1 LSKRKGWGGLG
12 CPCHYVIQRNELRTI
27 DAIVSEPFQL
37 QNQLTPRDRRS
48 PQHQHSLNRVTTVK
62 HLSLPTLLS
71 FNGGYVDTL
80 GFLSL
85 SGLFTAHVTGNF
97 VTLGA
102 TMAHGLDGAWS
113 KLLAL
118 PMFCAIVFL
127 SRLAC
132 LMLQGRNRSPIRPML
147 VVKLMLLTAVAAMA
161 FIYGPFNGDNST
173 ITLVVALAMVSAMA
187 IQNGLHKAHLAK
199 APPST
204 LMTGTTTQI
213 MLDLADI
220 LASPKSDEIAA
231 ARARV
236 KKLGAAVITFA
247 VGCGAGAAG
256 FMLAPVVAFS
266 LPAILALIALFA
278 SSATAES

>member
-1 LSKRKGWGGLG
+1 MKL
-12 CPCHYVIQRNELRTI
+12 P
-27 DAIVSEPFQL
+27 
-37 QNQLTPRDRRS
+37 
-48 PQHQHSLNRVTTVK
+48 
-62 HLSLPTLLS
+62 SLPTLLS

-118 PMFCAIVFL
+118 PMFCVIVFV
-127 SRLAC
+127 SRLVC
-132 LMLQGRNRSPIRPML
+132 LKIQSRDRSPIRPML
-147 VVKLMLLTAVAAMA
+147 VVKLILLAAVAMMA
-161 FIYGPFNGDNST
+161 IVYGPFNGDNSR
-173 ITLVVALAMVSAMA
+173 ITLVVALTLVSAMA

-220 LASPKSDEIAA
+220 LANSKTEEIAV

-236 KKLGAAVITFA
+236 KKMGAAVITFA
-247 VGCGAGAAG
+247 FGCGVGAAG
-256 FMLAPVVAFS
+256 FMFAPVAAFA
-266 LPAILALIALFA
+266 LPAILAVIALFA
-278 SSATAES
+278 SSADAET